1 MFFKCVHLFPNS
13 SCGSPQTK
21 CSKENSENSQISRC
35 FWWPS
40 AAGRSTSKIAIWSV
54 WRRTEVFTPQWFP
67 FGQIWKIWEKS
78 CLLIFF
84 KIFLSSL
91 KSLLQ
96 HVSSQTYLVSIK
108 TRQGSQ
114 KQIWCTKHKVC
125 VMCFFII
132 SSQSA
137 FFVCRWFHPQTLK
150 VPCTARRFHFLRF
163 RCIRAMAG
171 GLQKR

>member
-21 CSKENSENSQISRC
+21 CLKETSENSQISRC

-67 FGQIWKIWEKS
+67 FRQIWKIWEKS

-84 KIFLSSL
+84 KIFCQVWNHCCNMFLL
-91 KSLLQ
+91 KPIWCQSRPA
-96 HVSSQTYLVSIK
+96 K
-108 TRQGSQ
+108 GA

-150 VPCTARRFHFLRF
+150 VPCTAPRFHFLRF
-163 RCIRAMAG
+163 RCIRAIAG